1 MLEIIN
7 MTINKESTRSKGYSQ
22 SQFQRCFAVKSNL
35 NPVLDLSRTVYSNL
49 LEEFHGMCFKINQNF
64 GIIALVLI
72 INMKCTI
79 LDRVKILG
87 EQLETEHLF
96 MKNSSNRG
104 FHVQVDLKNIK
115 NFDVKRPPSICKY
128 VS

>member
-1 MLEIIN
+1 
-7 MTINKESTRSKGYSQ
+7 MT
-22 SQFQRCFAVKSNL
+22 
-35 NPVLDLSRTVYSNL
+35 
-49 LEEFHGMCFKINQNF
+49 
-64 GIIALVLI
+64 
-72 INMKCTI
+72 CTI

-115 NFDVKRPPSICKY
+115 NFDVKCPPSICKY

>member
-49 LEEFHGMCFKINQNF
+49 LEEFHGMCFKRNQNYEV
-64 GIIALVLI
+64 IALVLI
-72 INMKCTI
+72 INDMYYF
-79 LDRVKILG
+79 R
-87 EQLETEHLF
+87 
-96 MKNSSNRG
+96 
-104 FHVQVDLKNIK
+104 
-115 NFDVKRPPSICKY
+115 
-128 VS
+128 